1 MENEHAS
8 SFELLFPLPLR
19 ILALINLGIWLWYL
33 NISVCHSHNI
43 NFFTVLSLPSNDPLI
58 DTINATYK
66 LGLRIGI
73 FSLAAY
79 LVVVSALLNGLADS
93 WLVNILPLLTI
104 IIVFGVLLFPKS
116 ANRKRLSQT
125 WRRVVTGRIDSS
137 IRVNDILLA
146 DTITSYA
153 KVLVDLYVYV
163 MHLCQGSSIYA
174 NPDPRLNRL
183 KYQSYNLDLVFAV
196 FPSLLRLKQCLAEY
210 SRSGRRNKQHL
221 FNALKYST
229 AFLPVTVLFLQRLE
243 KISPTASFRL
253 WILTSFVNS
262 TFSFFWDVK
271 VDWNLDFFESV
282 VSSSKRKV
290 ILRAKL
296 LYNAV
301 KYYYIAIAVDFVL
314 RYLWLIRLLPEY
326 SYLQFLYRTEQG
338 LFVLEILEVLRRWV
352 WIFIKVETEFIKTD
366 YSDIEM
372 HNLPKK

>member
-8 SFELLFPLPLR
+8 SFELLLPLPLR
-19 ILALINLGIWLWYL
+19 ILVLINLGVWLWYL

-43 NFFTVLSLPSNDPLI
+43 NFFTVLNLHSTEPLSE
-58 DTINATYK
+58 TINATYK

-73 FSLAAY
+73 ISLAAY
-79 LVVVSALLNGLADS
+79 FAVVSALLNGLADS
-93 WLVNILPLLTI
+93 WVVNILPLLTI
-104 IIVFGVLLFPKS
+104 ITAFGILLFPNS
-116 ANRKRLSQT
+116 ANRKRLFET
-125 WRRVVTGRIDSS
+125 WRRVILGRIDSS

-153 KVLVDLYVYV
+153 KVLVDVYVYLV
-163 MHLCQGSSIYA
+163 HLFKGISIYA
-174 NPDPRLNRL
+174 NPDPRLDRL
-183 KYQSYNLDLVFAV
+183 KSQSYNLDLVFV
-196 FPSLLRLKQCLAEY
+196 VLPSLLRLRQCLTEY

-229 AFLPVTVLFLQRLE
+229 AFLPVTVLFFQRME
-243 KISPTASFRL
+243 KLSLTSSFRL
-253 WILTSFVNS
+253 WILASFINS
-262 TFSFFWDVK
+262 TFSFFWDIK

-282 VSSSKRKV
+282 VSSSKQKV

-301 KYYYIAIAVDFVL
+301 KYYYLAIAVDFVL
-314 RYLWLIRLLPEY
+314 RYLWVIRLLPEM
-326 SYLQFLYRTEQG
+326 SFLRLLYQTEEG
-338 LFVLEILEVLRRWV
+338 LFVLEILEILRRWV

-372 HNLPKK
+372 HNLSKE